1 MVTFPDEINPKYG
14 LKVRFDYSPRATQYL
29 EFFKITTGYP
39 TFKFI
44 PLNLTFQSSN
54 ELYQFLINKGII
66 YDEVDI
72 YTSDSKVEKR
82 MTVVDTN
89 KIYEVEE
96 NISKYLL
103 NYKYYSINEVA
114 EILSFSRPT
123 VYNLVNNQTIKAIR
137 INGKLRINHL
147 DLIAFINKESQR

>member
-1 MVTFPDEINPKYG
+1 MIE
-14 LKVRFDYSPRATQYL
+14 ATKANKAKDANVYV
-29 EFFKITTGYP
+29 EV
-39 TFKFI
+39 
-44 PLNLTFQSSN
+44 SVH
-54 ELYQFLINKGII
+54 NKG
-66 YDEVDI
+66 
-72 YTSDSKVEKR
+72 EKR